1 MKVRTG
7 AKIALFLV
15 CGLSVQNASGAR
27 RVHDWN
33 SGSEAS
39 AASPSKELPGLD
51 LDQLLRDI
59 QATEKKVQAK
69 MQCGRPDSIRVLV
82 LGTTGSGKS
91 TLVHGLAGRPLEANS
106 VKKGRRTLDVK
117 GDPLDG
123 FSIGH
128 GLGSETQVPNIWYD
142 KQSNLIYC
150 DCPGFM
156 DSRGVGQ
163 EIVNAFA
170 IDQLFASPSRIKI
183 LFAIQES
190 DFEGARG
197 MEAIDRLNKLLTL
210 VPDVGQ
216 LSQSMVLMM
225 TKSSGNFSAEEKIEG
240 LLSDAQEEYAERRKA
255 QKETQELE
263 SPIALLGLLAQ
274 GKDKIFSFPAPKKDG
289 AYDLFQDQ
297 VKIIQGLGKVPLVN
311 AQHNI
316 SFAFDSDVV
325 IHIYQ
330 MIQRSGN
337 VTALIPELMSLVQN
351 SYRGQNLQT
360 LREWAGFGQTLLSA
374 VPGLATPET
383 FALRFKELLP
393 AVYQRSQSFGGV
405 VDKVRGAQRYLD
417 FATRVG
423 AVQLGNLDVRQLV
436 GPALENMMVE
446 LQGLIANKEALEKQ
460 EAETKR
466 LSDDLDKAVQEGKI
480 AREDADRQ
488 IKEVQDRAK
497 KDNLEMTQKLKSVQ
511 EAHEAIEQEMKRK
524 LKKQDEQNNKAISE
538 LKATIE
544 TERKAA
550 EQRAAQAAAEQRLAL
565 AMSNMSMG
573 GPSCGMP
580 QMGGFG
586 GMPPGMDFGG
596 GFGGMDSFSSP
607 SRSARSAGYPSSS
620 RGSPSISAPKGMTY
634 VQPYTRSNGT
644 QVSGYFRSSTNRKRG

>member
-1 MKVRTG
+1 MKMRTG

-27 RVHDWN
+27 RVDDWS
-33 SGSEAS
+33 SGSAAS

-59 QATEKKVQAK
+59 QATEKKVQEK

-106 VKKGRRTLDVK
+106 AKKGRRTLDVK

-210 VPDVGQ
+210 VPNVGQ
-216 LSQSMVLMM
+216 LNQALILMM
-225 TKSSGNFSAEEKIEG
+225 TKSSGAYSVQDKIEG
-240 LLSDAQEEYAERRKA
+240 LLADTKEEFSGQHKGS
-255 QKETQELE
+255 LE
-263 SPIALLGLLAQ
+263 IDHLEAPIALLSSLSGN
-274 GKDKIFSFPAPKKDG
+274 KDKAFSFPAPKKDG
-289 AYDLFQDQ
+289 AYGLFEDQ
-297 VKIIQGLGKVPLVN
+297 GKVIQGLGKMPLVN
-311 AQHNI
+311 ARHNI

-325 IHIYQ
+325 VHIYQ

-337 VTALIPELMSLVQN
+337 VHALIPELMGLVHN
-351 SYRGQNLQT
+351 SYRGQDLKT
-360 LREWAGFGQTLLSA
+360 LREWATFGQSLLG
-374 VPGLATPET
+374 VLPELETPEK
-383 FALRFKELLP
+383 FALRFKGFLP
-393 AVYQRSQSFGGV
+393 ETHRQSQTFG
-405 VDKVRGAQRYLD
+405 DLAEKIRGAQRYLD

-423 AVQLGNLDVRQLV
+423 AVQLGALDVQQLV
-436 GPALENMMVE
+436 KPALENMNRE
-446 LQGLIANKEALEKQ
+446 LQGLIASKEALEKQ

-466 LSDDLDKAVQEGKI
+466 LSHDLDKAVQEGKI
-480 AREDADRQ
+480 AREEADRQ
-488 IKEVQDRAK
+488 IKEIQEQAK
-497 KDNLEMTQKLKSVQ
+497 KDNLQIAKELKSLQ
-511 EAHEAIEQEMKRK
+511 KAKEAIEQDMKRK
-524 LKKQDEQNNKAISE
+524 LKEQEEQNSKAIE
-538 LKATIE
+538 DLKSTIK
-544 TERKAA
+544 TERTAA

-596 GFGGMDSFSSP
+596 GFGGMNDFGGP
-607 SRSARSAGYPSSS
+607 PRSRSHHASS
-620 RGSPSISAPKGMTY
+620 RQTSPMTAPKGMTY
-634 VQPYTRSNGT
+634 VQGYTRSNGT
-644 QVSGYFRSSTNRKRG
+644 QVSGYLRSSTNRKRG